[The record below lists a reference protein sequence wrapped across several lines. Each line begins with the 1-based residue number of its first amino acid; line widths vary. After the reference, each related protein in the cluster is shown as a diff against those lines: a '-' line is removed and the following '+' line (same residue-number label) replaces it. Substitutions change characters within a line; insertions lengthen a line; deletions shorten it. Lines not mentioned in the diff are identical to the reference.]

1 MKRYH
6 RKIYF
11 PHLKEIET
19 FTENLNQSEFSY
31 SKHCLDNIKYRLI
44 DIEKTLYFIKY
55 LKLNSESAFEY
66 YKGDIIEKVC
76 YRVEFNNMAL
86 ILVISKDKKIITLYI
101 NSQNDNHE
109 TLKENL
115 YART

>member
-31 SKHCLDNIKYRLI
+31 TKHCLDNIKHRLI
-44 DIEKTLYFIKY
+44 DLKNVLQFIKY
-55 LKLNSESAFEY
+55 LKLKSEWIFEY
-66 YKGDIIEKVC
+66 YRTDNIEKVC
-76 YRVEFNNMAL
+76 YRIPYNNMAL
-86 ILVISKDKKIITLYI
+86 ILVISKDKKIITIYV

-109 TLKENL
+109 TL
-115 YART
+115 RTFIYEKK